1 MTRPTQ
7 QPARSFPTIHIGL
20 LALLAALLV
29 LPLTLAPR
37 AEAFVYWN
45 GYGTIERANLDGSGI
60 EPSFITTVGGSG
72 GALAVGERHI
82 YWAEGY
88 TGAIERAN
96 LDGTGVDHSFI
107 TGADTG
113 SVAVDAAHVYWSN
126 ASTTPEDPY
135 DPTIVRAN
143 LDGSDKT
150 SFDIGPSY
158 GAGLAVDS
166 AHIYWTDN
174 YSGCAIERAN
184 LDGTG
189 VEQGFIPLP
198 GCSPGTL
205 SGLAVDA
212 EHIYWTTFTN
222 TGTIGRAN
230 LDGSGVERSFITEA
244 SFPAD
249 VAVDAAHV
257 YWSGSAFG
265 TIGRANLDGS
275 GVEHS
280 FITGVGLPGS
290 IAVNFSVG
298 KPRKNKER
306 GTAQLTVEV
315 PAPGTVAL
323 AETTKVRGAEVRA
336 EAAGE
341 VQLAIK
347 PRGKAKK
354 KLAQHGK
361 AKVAVEIP
369 YTPDGGEPEK
379 QTMTL
384 KLVKRS

>member
-1 MTRPTQ
+1 MSH
-7 QPARSFPTIHIGL
+7 ARAGTPQSQTHGIL
-20 LALLAALLV
+20 VLALIAALLV
-29 LPLTLAPR
+29 LPLALAPR

-45 GYGTIERANLDGSGI
+45 GYAT
-60 EPSFITTVGGSG
+60 
-72 GALAVGERHI
+72 
-82 YWAEGY
+82 
-88 TGAIERAN
+88 IERAN

-107 TGADTG
+107 TGADAG

-126 ASTTPEDPY
+126 ASKTPQDPY
-135 DPTIVRAN
+135 DPIIVRAN

-158 GAGLAVDS
+158 LGAGLAVDT
-166 AHIYWTDN
+166 AHIYWVDN

-189 VEQGFIPLP
+189 VEQGFISLP
-198 GCSPGTL
+198 GCSPGAL

-230 LDGSGVERSFITEA
+230 LDGSGVEPSFITGA

-257 YWSGSAFG
+257 YWTGSAAG

-298 KPRKNKER
+298 KPKKNKEG
-306 GTAQLTVEV
+306 GTAQLPVEV
-315 PAPGTVAL
+315 PAPGGVAL
-323 AETTKVRGAEVRA
+323 AQTKKVKAAEVRA

-341 VQLAIK
+341 VQLTIK
-347 PRGKAKK
+347 PTGRAKK
-354 KLAQHGK
+354 KLAQKGK
-361 AKVAVEIP
+361 AKVKVDIT
-369 YTPDGGEPEK
+369 YTPDGGLPET
-379 QTMTL
+379 QTTTL
-384 KLVKRS
+384 KLVKGG

>member
-1 MTRPTQ
+1 MTLKPSARMRPAVVVT
-7 QPARSFPTIHIGL
+7 
-20 LALLAALLV
+20 LALLAALVSALA
-29 LPLTLAPR
+29 LAPR

-45 GYGTIERANLDGSGI
+45 GYGTIERANLDGSGV

-72 GALAVGERHI
+72 GALAVGARHI

-88 TGAIERAN
+88 TGTIERAN

-107 TGADTG
+107 AGADAG
-113 SVAVDAAHVYWSN
+113 SVAVDAAHVYWTN
-126 ASTTPEDPY
+126 ASTTPQDPY

-189 VEQGFIPLP
+189 VEQGFISVP
-198 GCSPGTL
+198 GCSPGAL

-222 TGTIGRAN
+222 TATIGRAN
-230 LDGSGVERSFITEA
+230 LDGSGVEPSFITGA

-257 YWSGSAFG
+257 YWSGSASG
-265 TIGRANLDGS
+265 TIGRANLDGT

-280 FITGVGLPGS
+280 FITGLAVPGS

-298 KPRKNKER
+298 KPKKNKET
-306 GTAQLTVEV
+306 GTAQLPVEV
-315 PAPGTVAL
+315 PAPGGVAL
-323 AETTKVRGAEVRA
+323 VQTKKLKAAEVRA

-341 VQLAIK
+341 VQLTIK
-347 PRGKAKK
+347 PTGRAKK
-354 KLAQHGK
+354 KLAKHGK
-361 AKVAVEIP
+361 VKIGVEVT
-369 YTPDGGEPEK
+369 YTPDGGGPET
-379 QTMTL
+379 QTTAL
-384 KLVKRS
+384 KLITRG